1 MSSNWVYPLDVC
13 AAAGI
18 LDYDAPADILG
29 QEPRYMGSPKFSD
42 IPTIDTSL
50 LPDGT
55 KLKGQP
61 KSDQFKNSSKDL
73 INNPTWKKWA
83 FGGLATLGV
92 GGAVVAALVSKGKI
106 KLPKMPSMPKLSKAG
121 TYLKNLGAKIW
132 NFIKRPFVY
141 IASKF
146 HKP

>member
-1 MSSNWVYPLDVC
+1 MASNWVYPLDVC

-18 LDYDAPADILG
+18 LDYDAPADILE
-29 QEPRYMGSPKFSD
+29 QEPRYMGSPIFKA
-42 IPTIDTSL
+42 IPKLDASL

-55 KLKGQP
+55 KMKGQP
-61 KSDQFKNSSKDL
+61 KSDQFDKSSSDL

-83 FGGLATLGV
+83 FGALATLGV
-92 GGAVVAALVSKGKI
+92 GTAVVAGLASKGKI
-106 KLPKMPSMPKLSKAG
+106 KLPKMSGIG
-121 TYLKNLGAKIW
+121 TSLKNFGTKIW
-132 NFIKRPFVY
+132 NFIKKPFVY